1 MGQLLRNGMVGA
13 GRQVVVVQV
22 LAGQLAHCF
31 APSSVPWVLPM
42 ALVVQ

>member
-1 MGQLLRNGMVGA
+1 MGQLLGNGMVGA
-13 GRQVVVVQV
+13 GRQVVVQV